1 LADGLQMRGVSDMNV
16 GLSRVSWEQ
25 GDLESAAEYLRQA
38 DEAGDACGLPQNPYR
53 WRVMMARLRHAEGDT
68 ATAMDLL
75 EEADRVYVGDFAP
88 NVQPVAATRAR
99 LLVAAGDIAGARA
112 WAFEHGV
119 AAGDELTYLS
129 EYNHL
134 TLVRV
139 LLAEYAAAADN
150 DALATATAL
159 LAGILAAARQGNR
172 TGTVIEALV
181 LQSLAQRASGDLDS
195 ATRTLAEAV
204 QLAEPEGFVRIFTG
218 EGAAMRVLLDEFARR
233 HPGSL
238 FVQRLLQEPAPWSAG
253 PDGASTGGAGEP
265 RTRADAALDAPTP
278 GALAKTLVEP
288 LSGRETDVLRLLGSD
303 LSGPDIARQL
313 HVTLATVRTH
323 TQRIYAKLGVNNRR
337 AAVRRAHQLDL
348 FPRAGR

>member
-1 LADGLQMRGVSDMNV
+1 MRGVSDMNV
-16 GLSRVSWEQ
+16 GLSRVAWEQ
-25 GDLESAAEYLRQA
+25 GDLVSAAEYLRQA
-38 DEAGDACGLPQNPYR
+38 DEAGDAFGLPQNPYR

-68 ATAMDLL
+68 ATAVELL

-99 LLVAAGDIAGARA
+99 LLVAAGDIAGAWR
-112 WAFEHGV
+112 WAYEHGV

-139 LLAEYAAAADN
+139 LLAEYAAGGTN
-150 DALATATAL
+150 DALATATSL

-172 TGTVIEALV
+172 TGTVIEVLV
-181 LQSLAQRASGDLDS
+181 S
-195 ATRTLAEAV
+195 AIRTLAQAA
-204 QLAEPEGFVRIFTG
+204 QLAEPEGFVRVFTG
-218 EGAAMRVLLDEFARR
+218 EGAAMRVLLDGLALR
-233 HPGSL
+233 HPRNS
-238 FVQRLLQEPAPWSAG
+238 FVQRLLQEPALRRAG

-265 RTRADAALDAPTP
+265 RTRANAALDGPAP
-278 GALAKTLVEP
+278 GALPKTVVEP

-323 TQRIYAKLGVNNRR
+323 TQHIYAKLGVNNRR